1 MQIWRLITCFIFLGK
16 PSFPFLLRVL
26 WMCALTPTCFHNIS
40 LCLRLPAE
48 LLHFTVPGI

>member
-26 WMCALTPTCFHNIS
+26 WMCALTLTCFPSNT
-40 LCLRLPAE
+40 LCLHLPAE
-48 LLHFTVPGI
+48 LLQMVGV